1 MTPPNV
7 SPTRRRGRPPGGMP
21 ITDRH
26 GVILAALRAVE
37 RRGPDATMDDIAA
50 EAAVTKPIVYRLLG
64 DKSALTMALSEWL
77 IDRIDTATNAA
88 TTEGSDPR
96 LQFRSAMS
104 AYLDTVRT
112 HRSVFLFVGAG
123 GQSAHEVQ
131 RLVERSAQR
140 MISVFGD
147 ARDAIGVDRVG
158 AHTWAYALVG
168 ALQTTMIMWQPDR
181 SPDQIADDLTALFWD
196 GLADSLHITG

>member
-1 MTPPNV
+1 
-7 SPTRRRGRPPGGMP
+7 MP

-77 IDRIDTATNAA
+77 IDTATNAA